1 MAKDNNYEG
10 KMNILVLGGGGF
22 IGSAIVDKLL
32 ENGFSVR
39 VFERQGILPYRVF
52 LRSESIE
59 WITGDWQNHYDLS
72 NALENIDVVIHLIST
87 TVPKSS
93 NDDLIYDIQSNV
105 IPTLQML
112 ELAKLKKTKKII
124 FISSGGTVYGT
135 PQYIPID
142 EKHPTNP
149 IVSYGISKL
158 TIEKYLLMFEKLYGI
173 QSKILRVS
181 NPYGRRQNPEKA
193 QGAIDVFLYKALK
206 NEKITIWGDG
216 EIIRDYIYI
225 DDVADAFIKTLKY
238 TGQERIFNIGAGQGV
253 SLNELIKKI
262 ELVLGNKIQKEYL
275 AGRSFD
281 VPKNILDISLAKKEL
296 NWSPTI
302 NTEKG
307 LANTVIWMKDKIFK
321 KEIK

>member
-10 KMNILVLGGGGF
+10 QMNILVLCGGGF

-112 ELAKLKKTKKII
+112 ELAKLKKTNHHKMLVK
-124 FISSGGTVYGT
+124 V
-135 PQYIPID
+135 
-142 EKHPTNP
+142 
-149 IVSYGISKL
+149 
-158 TIEKYLLMFEKLYGI
+158 
-173 QSKILRVS
+173 
-181 NPYGRRQNPEKA
+181 
-193 QGAIDVFLYKALK
+193 
-206 NEKITIWGDG
+206 
-216 EIIRDYIYI
+216 
-225 DDVADAFIKTLKY
+225 
-238 TGQERIFNIGAGQGV
+238 RI
-253 SLNELIKKI
+253 
-262 ELVLGNKIQKEYL
+262 
-275 AGRSFD
+275 
-281 VPKNILDISLAKKEL
+281 
-296 NWSPTI
+296 
-302 NTEKG
+302 
-307 LANTVIWMKDKIFK
+307 
-321 KEIK
+321 